1 MGSQQTE
8 SDARR
13 RANALTAPQN
23 SPLPPCPM
31 MAPLLLLW
39 PSCQMNLVWSTLP
52 LTPAWRIIVSQAARL
67 AWLLGVAQ
75 RRVSVSGRIDVC
87 VCSCS
92 MPYDVIW
99 QEKELKR
106 CLFAIV
112 TDWKP
117 TEYRDLQWQ
126 LHGLQSKPSTK
137 DLYSYIYL
145 HPQMTWHIT
154 PVSPIYKISLWKK
167 AEKHIETK
175 SPRCRHIMQSR
186 RNGRRGRL
194 NIACASVC

>member
-13 RANALTAPQN
+13 RANALTALQN

-39 PSCQMNLVWSTLP
+39 LSCQMNRVWSTLP

-106 CLFAIV
+106 CLFALV
-112 TDWKP
+112 T
-117 TEYRDLQWQ
+117 TENRVQR
-126 LHGLQSKPSTK
+126 SPVTVTRSAVKTK
-137 DLYSYIYL
+137 HQRSVFIHTFTPADD
-145 HPQMTWHIT
+145 MTHNT
-154 PVSPIYKISLWKK
+154 SFTNL
-167 AEKHIETK
+167 
-175 SPRCRHIMQSR
+175 
-186 RNGRRGRL
+186 
-194 NIACASVC
+194 